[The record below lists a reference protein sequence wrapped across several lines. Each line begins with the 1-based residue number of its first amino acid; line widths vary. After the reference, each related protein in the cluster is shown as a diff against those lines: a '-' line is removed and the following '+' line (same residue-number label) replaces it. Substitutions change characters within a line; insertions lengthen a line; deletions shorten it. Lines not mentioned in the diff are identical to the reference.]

1 MPNQSLFFDVL
12 NNSKTEQASITIF
25 LTTHQVS
32 GIVADLNNDS
42 VELRTG
48 SSSRCV
54 VALDKIEAIS
64 F

>member
-1 MPNQSLFFDVL
+1 MPNQSLFFNVL

-32 GIVADLNNDS
+32 GIVADLNNES

-54 VALDKIEAIS
+54 VALDRIEAIS